1 MAIYVLRRLL
11 LSIPILVGVLT
22 ITFFLFNVVGGDPV
36 YGEVGKNATPEKL
49 QDKRHELG
57 LDRDLHVRYG
67 EFLWGALTFEF
78 GDSWKTKRPVAEMMA
93 EGVGPSL
100 SLAVPA
106 FLLEVLLAVS
116 LALLCAYHR
125 GSMLDRSVV
134 VLSVAAMSIPSLTY
148 ILLGQKVLAADWKL
162 FPVFGFE
169 PLPGGF
175 PLLVLP
181 ILIWIALTLG
191 GELRFYRAVM
201 LEEMQQDHVRTAA
214 AKGVGPRGILFR
226 HVLKNAMIQVI
237 TRVVMTLPFLF
248 LGSLLLEL
256 FFGIPGLGSMTVEA
270 IKKSDLPVVQ
280 AFVAVGA
287 TLYVAFS
294 IVTDVCYALVDP
306 RVRLR

>member
-1 MAIYVLRRLL
+1 MATYVLRRLL
-11 LSIPILVGVLT
+11 LAIPILVGVLT
-22 ITFFLFNVVGGDPV
+22 ITFLLFNVVGGDPV
-36 YGEVGKNATPEKL
+36 YGEVGKNATPQKL

-57 LDRDLHVRYG
+57 LDRPLATRYL
-67 EFLWGALTFEF
+67 EFMRGAITFDF
-78 GDSWKTKRPVAEMMA
+78 GDSWKTKRPVGEMMA
-93 EGVGPSL
+93 NGVGPSL

-125 GSMLDRSVV
+125 GSLLDRTVV

-169 PLPGGF
+169 PLPHGF

-181 ILIWIALTLG
+181 MIIWIALTLG

-214 AKGVGPRGILFR
+214 AKGVGPGGILFR

-287 TLYVAFS
+287 TLYILFS